1 MALDPLVVLTGEF
14 KMGADSGSATSF
26 KTDVSSVEVS
36 EMRASVVIPARLD
49 TGAEGKKAGA
59 YSAEITINVIGDL
72 VSTSLY
78 SKLRDAVRNAT
89 ELYWECNLKP
99 GSVSTTNPKYSG
111 LVAVT
116 NAKIGSA
123 VGGLSQFSV
132 TLPVNGLVSTAT
144 S

>member
-1 MALDPLVVLTGEF
+1 MSLTPLVVLTGEF
-14 KMGADSGSATSF
+14 KMGADSGTATSY
-26 KTDVSSVEVS
+26 KSDVSSVEVN
-36 EMRASVVIPARLD
+36 EMRASVTVPATLE

-72 VSTSLY
+72 TSTSLY
-78 SKLRDAVRNAT
+78 SKLRDAVRNGT
-89 ELYWECNLKP
+89 ELYWEGLLKP
-99 GSVSTTNPKYSG
+99 GSVGVTNPKYSG

-116 NAKIGSA
+116 AAKIGSA

-132 TLPVNGLVSTAT
+132 TLPVNGLVASAT